1 MNRLFCYFYAFT
13 LRYSCAKFWWQLLA
27 RVILDAFSNVDF
39 SVPKSWTKN
48 ECSPSPLTS
57 YSSDFSSPFF
67 FLVLRISYRR
77 THIVQLKYFYSIW
90 KQRMFIF
97 FFKTLHCSFLLSGGC
112 AEGGHI
118 SVTIAFCVFFLLLN
132 LFLSFFFYQQK
143 EDTFQVI
150 VPPASLFV
158 FFSLLIFFPFPF
170 LFSLILSKRRTHC
183 GCKMHQHPCLCFFL
197 YFNRF
202 SSLHFSHS
210 QQKEDTLQVL
220 AAPPSLLAAFLFE
233 H

>member
-67 FLVLRISYRR
+67 FLVLRICYRG

-97 FFKTLHCSFLLSGGC
+97 FLKTLHCSFLLSGGC

-132 LFLSFFFYQQK
+132 LFLFLFLFLSAKGGHISGDSSTSIAFCFFFFVNLFPFSFF
-143 EDTFQVI
+143 V
-150 VPPASLFV
+150 
-158 FFSLLIFFPFPF
+158 
-170 LFSLILSKRRTHC
+170 
-183 GCKMHQHPCLCFFL
+183 
-197 YFNRF
+197 
-202 SSLHFSHS
+202 FSHS
-210 QQKEDTLQVL
+210 QQKKDTLRV
-220 AAPPSLLAAFLFE
+220 
-233 H
+233 